1 MLQFLRPER
10 AILERAV
17 FPKRVHPFL
26 QDTHIREATGT
37 GEMPGTPT
45 GLPFMMHLT
54 GGNDQLMVVWTRW
67 IQAGPGA
74 ESKWSRF
81 RLQWT
86 KKLLDGSLEECDGQ
100 DMQQWMLTHGS
111 MSQ

>member
-17 FPKRVHPFL
+17 FPKQVHLFL
-26 QDTHIREATGT
+26 QDTHIAKTTRT
-37 GEMPGTPT
+37 GEMPSTPT
-45 GLPFMMHLT
+45 SLPFMMHLAC
-54 GGNDQLMVVWTRW
+54 GNDQLMIVWTRR

-74 ESKWSRF
+74 ESKWSGL

-86 KKLLDGSLEECDGQ
+86 KKLLDGSLEEYDGQ
-100 DMQQWMLTHGS
+100 DMQQRMLTHGS
-111 MSQ
+111 MFQ